1 MKNHA
6 FNIIA
11 FLALLSGAA
20 SSAQAASV
28 GFIKNSALYV
38 ITDIETGNTQDRRL
52 DYAVGAFSM
61 DRDSV
66 VYLKG
71 TSLWMI
77 RDIRAAIPRQ
87 VRIESAVSQVKL
99 DGDLIAYLKGSTLY
113 VRPLDRQSFGGYRI
127 DSGVI
132 DFDVKDGVVV
142 YRKNQ
147 VALYRVTDIE
157 RGLSQ
162 RVNYPVGDFELA
174 R

>member
-1 MKNHA
+1 MKIHSLK
-6 FNIIA
+6 IITLSA
-11 FLALLSGAA
+11 IFLGAL

-66 VYLKG
+66 VYMKG

-77 RDIRAAIPRQ
+77 RDIRAATPRQ
-87 VRIESAVSQVKL
+87 ERIESAVSQAKL
-99 DGDLIAYLKGSTLY
+99 DGDMIAYLKGSTLY

-157 RGLSQ
+157 RGLSE